1 MNRAPHHALIVALS
15 LMLLP
20 GGARAQTREHAFERL
35 AERLAASAER
45 IASRMERHAARLA
58 DRVEREFSH
67 RDRSDHRNHFDQ
79 RDHLDHGER
88 GARDRRANWIQ
99 AARLDTTIAFSADG
113 TIDLSSISGDIT
125 VTGWDRRE
133 ARILVESDRREL
145 EYDLSS
151 SRISIAERR
160 TRGSRGSRGDEEARF
175 ELSVPR
181 GVRVIAR
188 STSGDIVLRGTG
200 GAVELHA
207 TSGDVEVED
216 ATRRIE
222 IGAVSGD
229 VVGKRLRGS
238 IDASSVSGSVELDD
252 VEGDVRMTSTSG
264 DLSLTGAT
272 SREVEASTTSGEV
285 VFNGSFAPE
294 GRYEFSSHSGNVE
307 LTIPSASNVRFTVGT
322 YSGEIDSDFPITL
335 QPDDRSSRRPRRFD
349 FTVGSGG
356 PRVIAETFSGNL
368 DLRRR

>member
-1 MNRAPHHALIVALS
+1 MNRPHHVLIVALS

-45 IASRMERHAARLA
+45 IASRMERHAAQLA
-58 DRVEREFSH
+58 DRVERELAQGDRGGR
-67 RDRSDHRNHFDQ
+67 RDRYHR
-79 RDHLDHGER
+79 RDRGEHE
-88 GARDRRANWIQ
+88 ARDRRANWIQ
-99 AARLDTTIAFSADG
+99 VARLDTTIAFSADG
-113 TIDLSSISGDIT
+113 TIDLTSISGDIT

-133 ARILVESDRREL
+133 ARILVESERREL

-160 TRGSRGSRGDEEARF
+160 TRGTRSGRGDEGARF

-207 TSGDVEVED
+207 TSGDIEVED
-216 ATRRIE
+216 AARRIE
-222 IGAVSGD
+222 IGAISGD

-252 VEGDVRMTSTSG
+252 VEGDVHMGSTSG
-264 DLSLTGAT
+264 DLSLTKAT
-272 SREVEASTTSGEV
+272 SREVQASTTSGEV
-285 VFNGSFAPE
+285 VFDGSFAAE
-294 GRYEFSSHSGNVE
+294 GRYEFNSHSGNIE
-307 LTIPSASNVRFTVGT
+307 LTIPAASNVRFTVGT
-322 YSGEIDSDFPITL
+322 YSGELDSDFPITL
-335 QPDDRSSRRPRRFD
+335 RPDDRSSRRPRRFD